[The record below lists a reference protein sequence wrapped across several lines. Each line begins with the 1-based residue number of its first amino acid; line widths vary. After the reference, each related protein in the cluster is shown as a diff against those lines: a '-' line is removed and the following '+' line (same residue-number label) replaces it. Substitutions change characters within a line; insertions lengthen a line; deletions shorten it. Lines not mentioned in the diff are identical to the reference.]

1 MAPVAPLS
9 STSLQYFIR
18 VVELGSFT
26 AAAQS
31 LGVSQPSLS
40 VAVSKLEKD
49 LGTRLLVRGARGVA
63 ATKTGEALLRHAK
76 QVLRAMDHA
85 REEIDSLET
94 EPRGSFTLGCHES
107 LAAYLLPKF
116 MSRFLERYPLIQI
129 SLWNG
134 NSRDVEREV
143 ILGNIDLGLV
153 VNPQDHPDCVV
164 QPLFTDRVEFVAL
177 ASLVKSASAD
187 ELLAERPLLHVP
199 ALRQTAFL
207 VDALVQR
214 GLRPRQELKC
224 SSLELVKSLV
234 LDGVGIGILPH
245 RVANHNVPDRKLVSL
260 PFPTYDDSIAL
271 VRRFDMHV
279 THASRELVDA
289 LLEHGRQMPPLPKL
303 AQKNEKKKRR

>member
-1 MAPVAPLS
+1 VAPLS

-76 QVLRAMDHA
+76 QVLRAMEHA

-94 EPRGSFTLGCHES
+94 EPKGSFTIGCHES
-107 LAAYLLPKF
+107 LAAYALPRF
-116 MSRFLERYPLIQI
+116 MSRFLERFPQI
-129 SLWNG
+129 RLSLWNG

-143 ILGNIDLGLV
+143 IAGNIDLGLV

-164 QPLFTDRVEFVAL
+164 QPLFSDRVEFVAL
-177 ASLVKSASAD
+177 AVLAKNASPD
-187 ELLAERPLLHVP
+187 ELLAARPLLHVP

-207 VDALVQR
+207 VDALAQR
-214 GLRPRQELKC
+214 GLRPRQELTC

-234 LDGVGIGILPH
+234 LDGVGVGILPH
-245 RVANHNVPDRKLVSL
+245 RVANHNVPDKKLVTL
-260 PFPTYDDSIAL
+260 PLPTYDDTIAL

-289 LLEHGRQMPPLPKL
+289 LLDHGRQMAGLPKL
-303 AQKNEKKKRR
+303 ATKKRR